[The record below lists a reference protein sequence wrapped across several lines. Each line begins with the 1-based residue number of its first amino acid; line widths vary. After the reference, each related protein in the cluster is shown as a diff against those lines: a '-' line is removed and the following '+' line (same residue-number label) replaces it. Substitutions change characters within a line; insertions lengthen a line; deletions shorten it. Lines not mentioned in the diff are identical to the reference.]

1 MNIRNC
7 TISPSALEDL
17 LLHPYCGLWK
27 VPDVEVALRQGPL
40 FFSGREASDRP
51 LIVPHAFSAIGDN
64 DLVGPKMP
72 GIAADSWQKKTAG
85 LKFCPQNR
93 TRFHPQPSADN
104 PFLSSSYVWNSE
116 RLKGVQRFSLPSRLR
131 RGGGDIFATC
141 HHSHPKTTP
150 CHQPSRHLLHLFRWD
165 ASVIKTLTRQEH
177 AVFVIYYLLHLAV
190 ITKRSRATPLEWINH
205 DNYE

>member
-116 RLKGVQRFSLPSRLR
+116 RLKGVQRFSLPSRPA
-131 RGGGDIFATC
+131 RGGRHFCNLPSLAPQNDTLSPTF
-141 HHSHPKTTP
+141 KTP
-150 CHQPSRHLLHLFRWD
+150 VAPFSMRRIRH
-165 ASVIKTLTRQEH
+165 
-177 AVFVIYYLLHLAV
+177 
-190 ITKRSRATPLEWINH
+190 
-205 DNYE
+205 